1 MLKILENLQQFLA
14 DFHLP
19 HSLQNH
25 VLHIGV
31 EILSDDQMLLL
42 LLLCYSLGFFH
53 QCVKSGHYLPNVFC
67 SFLCT
72 RVPSKTIEWLGKCS
86 AAQV

>member
-19 HSLQNH
+19 HTLQNH

-31 EILSDDQMLLL
+31 EIVSDDQMLLL
-42 LLLCYSLGFFH
+42 LLLCFSLGLLH
-53 QCVKSGHYLPNVFC
+53 QCVK
-67 SFLCT
+67 
-72 RVPSKTIEWLGKCS
+72 
-86 AAQV
+86 